1 MTNHRKR
8 KKKKQN
14 KTKIAKIASNC
25 SQEWKKGESILDA
38 WKKKK
43 KEETNIYI
51 SAKKESPLGRRSVRN
66 KVIAYPMRFVSQD
79 AYERDSLPFSLSL
92 SFFLSSIHPS
102 FTNPLLF
109 NKKKKKKSLL
119 VHSPLNVREPSGQ
132 NCVRN
137 PLLLA
142 SIYTYLQLK
151 IRARADLKRCC
162 STDICSSPA
171 MLGWARERYT
181 RRSSSGRNWLFFQHN
196 TLNQHA
202 HTHTLSLSLSLSLPF
217 SLSFSLPFAL
227 SLSLIR
233 VMIVIVIIVII
244 VVVVVVAAIIVRN
257 RNDEIY
263 VYIYI

>member
-1 MTNHRKR
+1 MHEKKK
-8 KKKKQN
+8 KKKKQ
-14 KTKIAKIASNC
+14 
-25 SQEWKKGESILDA
+25 
-38 WKKKK
+38 
-43 KEETNIYI
+43 IYI
-51 SAKKESPLGRRSVRN
+51 YRQKKSRLSVVDRSATKLLHTRCDSSPRTRTSAIL
-66 KVIAYPMRFVSQD
+66 FH
-79 AYERDSLPFSLSL
+79 SLFLFPFFCLR
-92 SFFLSSIHPS
+92 SIHPL
-102 FTNPLLF
+102 PILF
-109 NKKKKKKSLL
+109 SSIKKKKKSLL